1 MVILMINPIVDVF
14 EAFLA
19 VYNNLP
25 FAIIAFIDISL
36 VLLVIYIVIHLIW
49 GH

>member
-1 MVILMINPIVDVF
+1 MINPLIDVF

-19 VYNNLP
+19 IYNNLP
-25 FAIIAFIDISL
+25 FAVSAFIDISF
-36 VLLVIYIVIHLIW
+36 VLLVVYIVIHLIW